1 MNTVIN
7 NDAANRLHEISAEL
21 AKPISADTESIRW
34 LRDISKELASIASSI
49 EQNINLESEDETAYR
64 RALELIR
71 KSKRASISHLQLH
84 LQLGF
89 NHASRIIKLL
99 EERGVVGP
107 GTPNSQREINI
118 DLENLK

>member
-21 AKPISADTESIRW
+21 AKSISADTESIRR
-34 LRDISKELASIASSI
+34 LRDISRELASIANSI
-49 EQNINLESEDETAYR
+49 EQNINLKLEDEAVYR

-84 LQLGF
+84 LQIGF

-107 GTPNSQREINI
+107 GAPNSQREINI
-118 DLENLK
+118 DLEDLK

>member
-21 AKPISADTESIRW
+21 AKSISADTESIRR
-34 LRDISKELASIASSI
+34 LRDISRELASIANSI
-49 EQNINLESEDETAYR
+49 EQNINLELEDEAVYR

>member
-21 AKPISADTESIRW
+21 AKSISADTESIRR
-34 LRDISKELASIASSI
+34 LRDISRELASIANSI
-49 EQNINLESEDETAYR
+49 EQNINLELEDEAVYR

-71 KSKRASISHLQLH
+71 KSKRASISHLQLR

>member
-21 AKPISADTESIRW
+21 AKSISADTESIRR
-34 LRDISKELASIASSI
+34 LRDISRELASIANSI
-49 EQNINLESEDETAYR
+49 EQNINLELEDEAVYR

-99 EERGVVGP
+99 EERGVVGS

>member
-21 AKPISADTESIRW
+21 AKSISADTESIRR
-34 LRDISKELASIASSI
+34 LRDISRELASIANSI
-49 EQNINLESEDETAYR
+49 EQNINLELEDEAVYR

-71 KSKRASISHLQLH
+71 RSKRASISHLQLH